1 MGAYKQF
8 LIEVE
13 ELVFDAL
20 HEKPQSDLDDVADV
34 TAYVNAR
41 LDPPLKVTE
50 EIVRDIMENIFRDSE
65 EEYLW
70 RLNPGNG

>member
-13 ELVFDAL
+13 ELVASAL
-20 HEKPQSDLDDVADV
+20 REMPQADFSNAKEI
-34 TAYVNAR
+34 TEYVNLR
-41 LDPPLKVTE
+41 LGMTKVSE
-50 EIVRDIMENIFRDSE
+50 ETVLSIMEGIFRDSE

-70 RLNPGNG
+70 RLNPGHA

>member
-70 RLNPGNG
+70 NINPGNA